1 MRPERKNFVRQ
12 QSGQGDPQSAK
23 PESDEHISDQTGM
36 PADIEIIHARMAP
49 PAPDFFKQKLLPSP

>member
-1 MRPERKNFVRQ
+1 
-12 QSGQGDPQSAK
+12 
-23 PESDEHISDQTGM
+23 M